1 MTVTLTVTE
10 SQVSE
15 SILVAFGAA
24 EPIVRHVRAEI
35 MRGQMGPDGWV
46 DALKE
51 IDAILDFAA
60 LTVYERFVVRE
71 AVISLINEQRA
82 LLNKPKPTIR

>member
-24 EPIVRHVRAEI
+24 EPVVRHLRAEI
-35 MRGQMGPDGWV
+35 MRGQIGPDRCV
-46 DALKE
+46 DALEE
-51 IDAILDFAA
+51 IDAILDFAP
-60 LTVYERFVVRE
+60 LTAYERLAVGE
-71 AVISLINEQRA
+71 AMISLINEQRA